1 MEAPFSTPSLE
12 DQPKSMRG
20 PIIGF
25 SIGFALIILTVIIL
39 IWNSKN
45 AETRNPVRPAVMETA
60 NVVDPNAGFLKV
72 SNIHMSQA
80 ANMIGG
86 KMYYVEGQVMNSG
99 TGTITGATIEVTFRN
114 DHQDVCQR
122 EQRALTVVLRR
133 EPALDVGSLSME
145 PLKPGKSKD
154 FQIAFEK
161 LVQDWNGQYPEV
173 KVVTVTMK

>member
-1 MEAPFSTPSLE
+1 
-12 DQPKSMRG
+12 MRG

-25 SIGFALIILTVIIL
+25 SVGFALIILTVIIL

-45 AETRNPVRPAVMETA
+45 AETRNPVRPAVMESA
-60 NVVDPNAGFLKV
+60 NVVDPNAAFAKV
-72 SNIHMSQA
+72 SKVHMSQA

-86 KMYYVEGQVMNSG
+86 KMYYVEGEVTNTNPNNGSG

-133 EPALDVGSLSME
+133 EPAVDVGSLSME

-161 LVQDWNGQYPEV
+161 LVLDWNGQYPEV